1 MQASGSCQ
9 DDEGFQCGGGQFPCL
24 PHWKFDDDLKNVI
37 GSGAKKH
44 QRRFD
49 VILTKHLWG
58 DHGGEMGY
66 ITIYIYIYMLSPI
79 YIYTLILQPTI
90 MGYIGSLISI
100 NDCFSLDGILLVCVL
115 SW

>member
-1 MQASGSCQ
+1 MQLCLGPSHVQASGSCQ

-44 QRRFD
+44 QRRSD

-66 ITIYIYIYMLSPI
+66 ITIYIYI
-79 YIYTLILQPTI
+79 
-90 MGYIGSLISI
+90 
-100 NDCFSLDGILLVCVL
+100 C
-115 SW
+115 